1 MKLSTP
7 PSTAASAS
15 PTRFAVCFC
24 GQDLDVARGRHC
36 PRCGTTLGHAVA
48 PHVARDAQPA

>member
-24 GQDLDVARGRHC
+24 GQDLDGAPGRHC